1 MRCTKQMNKHKHCIY
16 QYSSNASSRSFSAN
30 TIKPT
35 ENAAKWVLL
44 YQITT
49 VNVKHHWHH
58 IDIGRPK
65 SLSFL
70 CDKPTTIS
78 RISMLSHTSA
88 ISILVT
94 EVYRY
99 LAKSGQ
105 SVKKFIGTKEKCI
118 KNQQL
123 LGSPN
128 LRI

>member
-1 MRCTKQMNKHKHCIY
+1 MRCTKQMKKHKHCIY

-35 ENAAKWVLL
+35 ENATKWVLL

-49 VNVKHHWHH
+49 VNIKHHWHH

-78 RISMLSHTSA
+78 RISMLSHTFA
-88 ISILVT
+88 ISIL
-94 EVYRY
+94 
-99 LAKSGQ
+99 KSRGILQ
-105 SVKKFIGTKEKCI
+105 IQGKVSKFIGTKEKCV

-123 LGSPN
+123 EGSPN